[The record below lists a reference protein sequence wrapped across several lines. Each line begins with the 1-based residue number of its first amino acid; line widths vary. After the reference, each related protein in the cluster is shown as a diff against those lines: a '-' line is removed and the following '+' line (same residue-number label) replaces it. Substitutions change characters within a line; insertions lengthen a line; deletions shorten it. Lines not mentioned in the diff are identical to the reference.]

1 MTIKKETKV
10 IRKSRKIQTNSL
22 KTDQEQF
29 TQTLKRKTESLVK
42 NQTKTNSAQGKAWE
56 QKNFRCQ
63 NQRRKQASKTT
74 VKT

>member
-42 NQTKTNSAQGKAWE
+42 NQTKTNSAQGKA
-56 QKNFRCQ
+56 
-63 NQRRKQASKTT
+63 
-74 VKT
+74 